1 MKLKTVLYNATIIL
15 PVISK
20 IIKSI
25 RFIVEF
31 NRNNQEV
38 LAARTD
44 ILEQI
49 KYLQEVVQEI
59 SDFHRLNSTDEE

>member
-1 MKLKTVLYNATIIL
+1 MKFKTVLYNATIIL

-25 RFIVEF
+25 KFIVEF
-31 NRNNQEV
+31 NKNNQEV